1 MRFHCLFCRN
11 SYERLL
17 RHSNGQGTGGSFNL
31 EGIRANHCA
40 GCNRCQCEVTG
51 VYDIVVKIISD
62 TLESLKEIITR
73 DIRTIDVIRSTMTLI
88 VIE

>member
-1 MRFHCLFCRN
+1 MPTAFVMVNCD
-11 SYERLL
+11 
-17 RHSNGQGTGGSFNL
+17 L
-31 EGIRANHCA
+31 EIESEQKAINKLK
-40 GCNRCQCEVTG
+40 NVQDVIDVNEVTG
-51 VYDIVVKIISD
+51 VYDIVVKITSD